1 MIEKNKILYLPMD
14 DPDGSSVA
22 YDYSVSRKNAI
33 ISGGATFSRDAVIG
47 KSLAFNG
54 DGEASCETVIPLS
67 GDFTLSM
74 YVKTQGERIGW
85 MLAFSGIDNYKDSW
99 IEISKNKW
107 VQLTFIKSS
116 GLFKVFV
123 GTSQVYATTLASN
136 PVGFALCDDSLYEA
150 SLSMVDDITLYNEAL
165 DFTALAKIMDEK
177 SDVGYFV
184 NGRDFKEFGVYVSS
198 SKGLMGLL
206 ERKEGLQEDWGT
218 RHGIMRNTSHT
229 PRYRERTITLE
240 CFIEAYSRANFVE
253 QLNDFMEQFRGKG
266 TKRLLVQ
273 YSGTTKP
280 LVYEVVHQTSVDPD
294 KEWNK
299 YNQGLMVGTFT
310 LTLIE
315 DDPVKMVLR
324 HIATSDGTT
333 AKFSLTSWSPL
344 LVFWGDGSVEK
355 IKGESLSVT
364 HTYAKSGEYDIIIAG
379 LVEEIESFTTDEI
392 LVWQKLT

>member
-1 MIEKNKILYLPMD
+1 
-14 DPDGSSVA
+14 
-22 YDYSVSRKNAI
+22 
-33 ISGGATFSRDAVIG
+33 
-47 KSLAFNG
+47 
-54 DGEASCETVIPLS
+54 
-67 GDFTLSM
+67 
-74 YVKTQGERIGW
+74 

-107 VQLTFIKSS
+107 VQLSFVKSS
-116 GLFKVFV
+116 GLFKVYV
-123 GTSQVYATTLASN
+123 GTSQVYATTLAAN

-150 SLSMVDDITLYNEAL
+150 SLSMVDDVALYKEAL
-165 DFTALAKIMDEK
+165 DFTELAKIMEEK
-177 SDVGYFV
+177 SDVGYYV

-206 ERKEGLQEDWGT
+206 ERKEGLQEDWGS
-218 RHGIMRNTSHT
+218 RHGLMRSTSQT

-240 CFIEAYSRANFVE
+240 CFIEAYSRTNFVE
-253 QLNDFMEQFRGKG
+253 QLNGFLEQFRGKG

-280 LVYEVVHQTSVDPD
+280 LVYEVIQQTSVDPD
-294 KEWNK
+294 KEWSK

-310 LTLIE
+310 LTLVE

-324 HIATSDGTT
+324 HMATSDGTT
-333 AKFSLTSWSPL
+333 AKFGLTTWSPL

-355 IKGESLSVT
+355 IKGDNLEVT

-379 LVEEIESFTTDEI
+379 LIEEIESFTTDEI